1 MSQNKTLRNQLL
13 KLLERKKN
21 LLYNK
26 SSFISLQNL
35 INTAK
40 KPKLDLLKD
49 ELDRIT
55 EKGYSLKTFKNNFTL
70 NKSIKKENET
80 ILRFDNNNID
90 DNPDYQFY
98 IHIKKVKELKN
109 LYPNSVYQ
117 QITRFYEGNRLINTI
132 NITDT
137 DIKKIKDRL
146 NFRLRDGSQG
156 EWKVSYFLQRG
167 DNRRVEIITR
177 AYKRVD
183 NINAEVK
190 FLQTFKDNDTGTCVY
205 DAFIKYFSNLNSVRA
220 KQTLK
225 RLQKNEQLYCKAYSY
240 ENLKEICELCK
251 SSILI
256 VDLINE
262 KDTLINENPCN
273 FFRLQMIN
281 SKYNHLDLFVNDFE
295 VNSVSND
302 DYDTIKSD
310 SEFYVEKM
318 GTLYTLEKTYKKT
331 DSNFK
336 EIYNEW
342 KKEVNYNKL
351 SMLENTDEFR
361 FINNY
366 DYSTHRF
373 NTGFVIDNDLY
384 KEKDLKKAYYN
395 YSDVNYNRFYKGV
408 PCGAF
413 ISVACDDTFDYSK
426 LVNRVGFFE
435 IEILDDKLN
444 YFGFTHGSKHILF
457 TATIDLFIEN
467 NIKFRFINA
476 CYSKS
481 VHIPFSEDLLTKFN
495 ADGNEFKEGD
505 DDTFAFKGYCK
516 AYGLMNTSNSEVD
529 ITIKP
534 LKDDYNY
541 YSIINNT
548 NNIVYSNEK
557 LIKIQKIKEYSFTHK
572 HLFNAIHSYCK
583 TLVLEQLLK
592 MNTYDIIGVKVDSI
606 VYRGDYEFSDN
617 FDNKKCKIEKLLNRN
632 CNDLQSNALDYGLD
646 VDVEYSSNEFFKSL
660 FTEKYNGIIFKKP
673 ILYTDEYIY
682 NDVFIG
688 GAGGT
693 GKTSSLVEK
702 INPKTLVFST
712 ICWNLITVV
721 KEKYNCIGLSL
732 PKLTGE
738 MNGKR
743 CDKTN
748 LNIIRDIIIDEAT
761 MIDEEI
767 IKSIMEEYYYCNIYV
782 LGDIDKDGRA
792 YQTVISKNIL
802 KEFSNFQ
809 YVKYTKTY
817 RFDTELNDKLNKLR
831 VKMIEYNNNIPKLEN
846 YIKNEFKDNYVDKNL
861 VEYTDKSIGISSN
874 NDLGDASVGL
884 TDYFIKKGATEKYY
898 VKTTDLNK
906 RLYRGMKLNEKPDN
920 KNYEMKLFNSI
931 HSYQGQTIE
940 KDEKLIISF
949 NKVFEYNL
957 FYTAFSRARTLNQ
970 IIILK

>member
-13 KLLERKKN
+13 KLLEKKKN

-35 INTAK
+35 INTAQ

-55 EKGYSLKTFKNNFTL
+55 EKGYSLKTFKSNFTL
-70 NKSIKKENET
+70 NKSIKKESET
-80 ILRFDNNNID
+80 ILRLNNNNLGD
-90 DNPDYQFY
+90 TDYY
-98 IHIKKVKELKN
+98 IHIKKVKELQSQ
-109 LYPNSVYQ
+109 YPNSVYQ
-117 QITRFYEGNRLINTI
+117 QITRFYENNRLISTI

-137 DIKKIKDRL
+137 DVKKIKEKL
-146 NFRLRDGSQG
+146 NFQLRDGSEGQ
-156 EWKVSYFLQRG
+156 WKVSNFLQNED

-177 AYKRVD
+177 AYKRIE
-183 NINAEVK
+183 NINDEVK

-205 DAFIKYFSNLNSVRA
+205 DAFIKYFSNLKGVKA
-220 KQTLK
+220 QQTLK
-225 RLQKNEQLYCKAYSY
+225 RLQKNEQLYSKSYTY

-281 SKYNHLDLFVNDFE
+281 SKYNHLDLFINDFE
-295 VNSVSND
+295 INSISND
-302 DYDTIKSD
+302 EYDTIKND

-384 KEKDLKKAYYN
+384 KETDLKKAYYN

-413 ISVACDDTFDYSK
+413 ISVVCDDTFDYSK

-435 IEILDDKLN
+435 IEILESNDKLN
-444 YFGFTHGSKHILF
+444 YFGFTYGSKHILY
-457 TATIDLFIEN
+457 TATIDLFIEK
-467 NIKFRFINA
+467 NINFRFINA

-481 VHIPFSEDLLTKFN
+481 VHIPFSEELLTKFN
-495 ADGNEFKEGD
+495 GDGYEFKEGD
-505 DDTFAFKGYCK
+505 DNTLAFKGYCK
-516 AYGLMNTSNSEVD
+516 AYGLMNTSNSEID

-541 YSIINNT
+541 YSVINNT

-557 LIKIQKIKEYSFTHK
+557 LIKIKKINKLPMTHK

-583 TLVLEQLLK
+583 TLVLEQLFK
-592 MNTYDIIGVKVDSI
+592 MNTYDIVGVKVDSI
-606 VYRGDYEFSDN
+606 VYRGDYKFNSN
-617 FDNKKCKIEKLLNRN
+617 FDNKKCKIEKLLNKN
-632 CNDLQSNALDYGLD
+632 CNDNSLDYGLD
-646 VDVEYSSNEFFKSL
+646 CEIEFTSNEFFKSL
-660 FTEKYNGIIFKKP
+660 FTEKYNNMIFKNP

-693 GKTSSLVEK
+693 GKTSSLLQSL
-702 INPKTLVFST
+702 NNKTLVFTS
-712 ICWNLITVV
+712 ICWNLITAV

-738 MNGKR
+738 MNGKK

-761 MIDEEI
+761 MIDEKT
-767 IKSIMEEYYYCNIYV
+767 IKSIIDEYYYCNIYV

-792 YQTVISKNIL
+792 YQTIISKNIL
-802 KEFSNFQ
+802 KDFTNFQ

-817 RFDTELNDKLNKLR
+817 RFDNELNEKLNKLR
-831 VKMIEYNNNIPKLEN
+831 LKMIEYNNNIPNLEN
-846 YIKNEFKDNYVDKNL
+846 YIKNEFKDNYVDKNT

-874 NDLGDASVGL
+874 NDLGEASVGL
-884 TDYFIKKGATEKYY
+884 TDYFIKKGASEKYY

-906 RLYRGMKLNEKPDN
+906 KLYRGMKLNEKPDN